1 MVPCGTNTLGAVL
14 HPRVRIVLAALTAC
28 AVAAVAGVW
37 IADAERSDAPD
48 AGTAAGFAGSL
59 RPPGAKAPAL
69 DGLRDQDGR
78 PLAMPA
84 TTTVM
89 TFIYSTC
96 EDTCPTLVQTIRGAL
111 DDVGTD
117 VPVIGV
123 SVDPLNDTPARAK
136 RFVLKQR
143 MTGRMLFGLG
153 ERAALA
159 PVWRGYGISPQAEG
173 REHSAYVVVVD
184 ADGRQRVGFPAG
196 GLSPEAL
203 ASDIRALLAEERG

>member
-1 MVPCGTNTLGAVL
+1 ML

-37 IADAERSDAPD
+37 IADAERSDAPG
-48 AGTAAGFAGSL
+48 ASTAAGFAGSL
-59 RPPGAKAPAL
+59 RPPGAMAPAL

-78 PLAMPA
+78 PVAMPRG
-84 TTTVM
+84 TTVM
-89 TFIYSTC
+89 TFVYSTC

-111 DDVGTD
+111 DDLGRD

-123 SVDPLNDTPARAK
+123 SVDPANDPPARAQ
-136 RFVLKQR
+136 RFLLEQR
-143 MTGRMLFGLG
+143 MTGRMRFALG
-153 ERAALA
+153 DPADLER
-159 PVWRGYGISPQAEG
+159 VWRGYGIAPQTEG

-184 ADGRQRVGFPAG
+184 GQGRQRVGFPAS

-203 ASDIRALLAEERG
+203 ASDIRTLLAEAEER